1 MKFLWFKSKSYDIW
15 RITEDYSYWTIY
27 YKRDNYIIPYS
38 WKTTKNDFNNYKRDY
53 KLKEISEGDAILEM
67 L

>member
-27 YKRDNYIIPYS
+27 YKRSNYIKNYS
-38 WKTTKNDFNNYKRDY
+38 YNLTKYRFKYYKM
-53 KLKEISEGDAILEM
+53 LFSFKEISEADAILEI

>member
-1 MKFLWFKSKSYDIW
+1 MKFLWLIDKDNDIYKVS
-15 RITEDYSYWTIY
+15 EDYFYTIY

-38 WKTTKNDFNNYKRDY
+38 CKTTKNYFNNYKRDY
-53 KLKEISEGDAILEM
+53 KLKEISEGDAFLEM

>member
-1 MKFLWFKSKSYDIW
+1 MKYLWFKTQYEDIW
-15 RITEDYSYWTIY
+15 KVSEDYSSYTIY

-53 KLKEISEGDAILEM
+53 KLKEISEGDAFLEIL
-67 L
+67 